1 MRCVSAFV
9 LDREQRT
16 GSWRPRQGP
25 ASPGV
30 WILILWLAGNLHYG
44 VLYGRA
50 ALGGYWAPRIHSQL
64 SPVHARCDVGLRMIS
79 CVLISCASA
88 KTALALAF
96 CLRMRDMRRLR
107 LPSRC
112 LFTLNEWWSNPSVW
126 RYVFGL
132 TSKDPAYSF
141 EAMAA
146 D

>member
-1 MRCVSAFV
+1 M
-9 LDREQRT
+9 
-16 GSWRPRQGP
+16 
-25 ASPGV
+25 SP
-30 WILILWLAGNLHYG
+30 IRSELAT
-44 VLYGRA
+44 R
-50 ALGGYWAPRIHSQL
+50 
-64 SPVHARCDVGLRMIS
+64 ARCDVGRRMIS

-107 LPSRC
+107 RPSRC
-112 LFTLNEWWSNPSVW
+112 VVKLNACWSNPSVW

-141 EAMAA
+141 EATAA